1 MIGTAVATVTPIPNG
16 SLNQHSD
23 SRPVYPAAPRPG
35 IYPSAL
41 PSTGGRAHVTVDV
54 STPPSE
60 ATYSTQGSYDS
71 RSSLVHPPPASMM
84 MGPPGQPSQPM
95 TSSSLATT
103 DAKRNTQLGHPLKSF
118 TVPAPPP
125 QSAPPIKIVSPNS
138 NVNRQS
144 ATVNPT
150 AQSSPYKKAIVA
162 AAVSSPP
169 VVHKNSVPSRPATN
183 DLKPPEKIQSSYST
197 EELNQEMAN
206 LEGLMKDLNAIT
218 ANEFGC

>member
-1 MIGTAVATVTPIPNG
+1 M
-16 SLNQHSD
+16 
-23 SRPVYPAAPRPG
+23 
-35 IYPSAL
+35 
-41 PSTGGRAHVTVDV
+41 TVDV
-54 STPPSE
+54 SNPPSE

-71 RSSLVHPPPASMM
+71 RSSLVHPPQAVM
-84 MGPPGQPSQPM
+84 MGQVGQPSQPM
-95 TSSSLATT
+95 TSCSLANT

-138 NVNRQS
+138 NGNRQS
-144 ATVNPT
+144 ASVNPT
-150 AQSSPYKKAIVA
+150 AQSSPYKKAMVA

-169 VVHKNSVPSRPATN
+169 VVHKSSMAVRPVAN

>member
-1 MIGTAVATVTPIPNG
+1 MATVTPIPNG

-35 IYPSAL
+35 IYPSAV
-41 PSTGGRAHVTVDV
+41 PSASGRAHVTVDV
-54 STPPSE
+54 STPPLE
-60 ATYSTQGSYDS
+60 ATYSQGGSYDS
-71 RSSLVHPPPASMM
+71 RSSLVHPQPANLM
-84 MGPPGQPSQPM
+84 MGPAGQPSPM
-95 TSSSLATT
+95 ANSALSSA

-125 QSAPPIKIVSPNS
+125 QSAPPVKIVSPNNS
-138 NVNRQS
+138 GNRQS
-144 ATVNPT
+144 ASVNPT
-150 AQSSPYKKAIVA
+150 SQSSPYKKAMVA
-162 AAVSSPP
+162 APVSSPP
-169 VVHKNSVPSRPATN
+169 VVHKGNMGARSATN

>member
-1 MIGTAVATVTPIPNG
+1 MTPIPNG

-35 IYPSAL
+35 IYPTAV
-41 PSTGGRAHVTVDV
+41 STAGGRAHVTVDV
-54 STPPSE
+54 STPPPSE
-60 ATYSTQGSYDS
+60 GTYSTQGSYDS
-71 RSSLVHPPPASMM
+71 RSSLIHPPPTSMM
-84 MGPPGQPSQPM
+84 MMNPPGGQPPPPSALP
-95 TSSSLATT
+95 AT

-125 QSAPPIKIVSPNS
+125 QSAPPIKIVSPNNS
-138 NVNRQS
+138 GNRQQ
-144 ATVNPT
+144 AAVNPT
-150 AQSSPYKKAIVA
+150 TQSSPYKKALVSA
-162 AAVSSPP
+162 PVSSPP
-169 VVHKNSVPSRPATN
+169 VVHKGGRAA
-183 DLKPPEKIQSSYST
+183 DLKAPEKIHSSYST